1 MPVHVII
8 IMLCLIDS
16 VMNAACAC
24 LLQLIFI
31 CLYKCNEY
39 DGCFD
44 LHNAVDHHQLSEAAA
59 TNQYLLQR
67 SDTGREWPPLAST
80 KCTPQIS
87 TPPMVQFW
95 ETSAFFSPI
104 KN

>member
-44 LHNAVDHHQLSEAAA
+44 LHNAVDHLQLSDIFSCQKQQPRINTSSSAL
-59 TNQYLLQR
+59 TQDGNGLL
-67 SDTGREWPPLAST
+67 
-80 KCTPQIS
+80 
-87 TPPMVQFW
+87 
-95 ETSAFFSPI
+95 
-104 KN
+104 